1 MVDILHSDFSQIYGY
16 EYSGNE
22 MVYIELAGYYN
33 VTPFLITCEIPHDVS
48 LTYRDIWQLLIDAWN
63 DYHFPSYPIQPILTI
78 DFTNYPTTVLNE
90 AGSII
95 DIVSIEIFVD
105 INNPRSL
112 ELPRIM
118 GFNEEMLNSTTSV
131 KIDWDGTNTIMPF
144 MGSARL
150 QTTIDIK
157 TFSDNTLSFSRLAD
171 WTSVETPNSQVTD
184 ISRTTIS
191 NSQYHKKRGMKLK
204 VINVPDRY
212 IFNYDLFIDFAGR
225 GDIELEFSF
234 DLFSDKTT
242 LANLWGAE
250 SGNAKVRYS
259 QYNLWEFD
267 LCLIP
272 KSRLK

>member
-16 EYSGNE
+16 ENSGE
-22 MVYIELAGYYN
+22 KVYIELYGYYN
-33 VTPFLITCEIPHDVS
+33 VTEFTITCEIPHDVS

-63 DYHFPSYPIQPILTI
+63 DYHFPSYPIQPVFTI
-78 DFTNYPTTVLNE
+78 DFTNYPTTVLT
-90 AGSII
+90 APGSII
-95 DIVSIEIFVD
+95 DILSIEIFVD

-112 ELPRIM
+112 ELPRIL
-118 GFNEEMLNSTTSV
+118 GFSEEMLDSTTSV
-131 KIDWDGTNTIMPF
+131 KIDWDGNTSIMPF

-157 TFSDNTLSFSRLAD
+157 AFSDNTLSNSRLAD

-184 ISRTTIS
+184 ISRTSVS

-204 VINVPDRY
+204 VINVPDKY
-212 IFNYDLFIDFAGR
+212 IFNYDLFVDFAGR

-234 DLFSDKTT
+234 DLFSDETT
-242 LANLWGAE
+242 LANLWGSE
-250 SGNAKVRYS
+250 SGSAKVRYS